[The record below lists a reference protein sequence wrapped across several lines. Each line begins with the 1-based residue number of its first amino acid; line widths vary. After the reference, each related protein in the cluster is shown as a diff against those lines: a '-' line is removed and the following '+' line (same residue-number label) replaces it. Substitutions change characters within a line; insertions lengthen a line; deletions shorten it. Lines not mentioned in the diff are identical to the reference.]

1 MLLLLLPYFMV
12 NKVLCA
18 SLDRP

>member
-1 MLLLLLPYFMV
+1 MV

-18 SLDRP
+18 MYEPKESLC